1 MSLFAVRFGK
11 AHGNVPVCRAL
22 THGKVI
28 FHICTYYTK
37 IIKQDSKII
46 KS

>member
-11 AHGNVPVCRAL
+11 AYGNVPICRAL

-28 FHICTYYTK
+28 FHIYTYYIK
-37 IIKQDSKII
+37 IIKQDSKIL
-46 KS
+46 KN